1 MACELVS
8 VLARII
14 ESVGSLRH
22 RHLFVLLLAADSSHH
37 SYADLGLLRI
47 AINTVIE
54 VNLGLISLL
63 QLFLIRLE
71 TWLRRVH
78 LTHLLCERA
87 LTWWRLISLPDQEL

>member
-8 VLARII
+8 VLARTI

-37 SYADLGLLRI
+37 SSADLGLLRI

-54 VNLGLISLL
+54 VNLGLISLG
-63 QLFLIRLE
+63 LFLIRLE

-78 LTHLLCERA
+78 LTHLLCKRA
-87 LTWWRLISLPDQEL
+87 LTGWRLISLADQEL